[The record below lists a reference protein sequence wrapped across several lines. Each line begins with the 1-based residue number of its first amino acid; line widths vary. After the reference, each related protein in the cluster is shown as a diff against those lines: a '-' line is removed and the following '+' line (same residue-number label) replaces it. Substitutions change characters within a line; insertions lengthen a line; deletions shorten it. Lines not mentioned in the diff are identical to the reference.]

1 MILFENCVTNAHYF
15 RIDVPECAGVCQRRR
30 SAAHQCRADVPR
42 RCRGLTEDVTACAVR
57 AEMRYNGRDGVVRRA
72 VRSEMRYYGSGAVVR
87 RADPFS
93 VNPGQRVRG

>member
-1 MILFENCVTNAHYF
+1 MTNAHYF
-15 RIDVPECAGVCQRRR
+15 RIDVPESAGGGA
-30 SAAHQCRADVPR
+30 SAAHVRRCVCPR
-42 RCRGLTEDVTACAVR
+42 RCRGLTEGVTARAVGFR
-57 AEMRYNGRDGVVRRA
+57 TTAIGDEVSRA